1 MRPAQLLLHGI
12 DGETKA
18 ERGEVSYPTGMKLG
32 GKADLSFSIDFRLSI
47 THETVRIK
55 RKLICKLPGTLPNV
69 PFSFLQKVSGW
80 DHKHLSAR
88 LWVP

>member
-47 THETVRIK
+47 THETVRIYPRVACGI
-55 RKLICKLPGTLPNV
+55 RKGGNAAGLWGRTVC
-69 PFSFLQKVSGW
+69 
-80 DHKHLSAR
+80 R
-88 LWVP
+88 L